1 MPETALSA
9 VVPSTQGLVA
19 LVVLEWVQTESGLT
33 EWGIEVRFRGK
44 VGARGRPL
52 WRPSRGTISKVVRGL
67 LEGGY
72 LEGRWVDEDRTRRR
86 PLSITPAGRR
96 RLKALLE
103 QFRDPI
109 YNAKRYFADL
119 WQELYGSAQ

>member
-1 MPETALSA
+1 VPETALNA
-9 VVPSTQGLVA
+9 ILPSTQGLVA
-19 LVVLEWVQTESGLT
+19 LVVLRWVEREPGLT
-33 EWGIEVRFRGK
+33 EWDIESRFRGQ
-44 VGARGRPL
+44 VARRGRPL

-86 PLSITPAGRR
+86 PLSITPAGRQR
-96 RLKALLE
+96 TQVLLE

-109 YNAKRYFADL
+109 DNARRYFA
-119 WQELYGSAQ
+119 ELHHECYETSR